1 MRILGIDPGQRGGAA
16 LLDHGALT
24 WWACWRPSK
33 GGFRVIGPGGTPLA
47 ARTLADVGAVI
58 APLCAPHRIALE
70 SLHLRPGIRAAS
82 VIGLAEG
89 AGMLLGGLLV
99 SLYPEPGVVRVRP
112 EEWARVIGGT
122 GPDQTERAVR
132 YVRRVYPDALPDAA
146 TTGSME
152 STGAIAEAVLMARFA
167 QENA

>member
-33 GGFRVIGPGGTPLA
+33 GGYRVIGPGGTPLA

-99 SLYPEPGVVRVRP
+99 VLAPPVVRVSP
-112 EEWARVIGGT
+112 AEWSRIIGGT

-132 YVRRVYPDALPDAA
+132 YVRRVYPGALPTTDAA
-146 TTGSME
+146 GSIE
-152 STGAIAEAVLMARFA
+152 SVGAIAEAVLMARFA
-167 QENA
+167 QESA

>member
-16 LLDHGALT
+16 LLEDDELA
-24 WWACWRPSK
+24 WWACWRPAK
-33 GGFRVIGPGGTPLA
+33 GGFRVIVPGGTLIA
-47 ARTLADVGAVI
+47 ARTLADVGAVL
-58 APLCAPHRIALE
+58 APLCCPHRIALE

-99 SLYPEPGVVRVRP
+99 ALAPPVVRVSP
-112 EEWARVIGGT
+112 AEWSRVIGGT

-167 QENA
+167 QEGA

>member
-16 LLDHGALT
+16 FLDNGALT
-24 WWACWRPSK
+24 WWACWRPARH
-33 GGFRVIGPGGTPLA
+33 GFRATYPSA
-47 ARTLADVGAVI
+47 APFTVASLADVGAVL
-58 APLCAPHRIALE
+58 ALCMPHRIALE
-70 SLHLRPGIRAAS
+70 SLHLRPGIRSAS

-99 SLYPEPGVVRVRP
+99 SLDPPPLVVRVSP
-112 EEWARVIGGT
+112 AEWSRVIGGT

-167 QENA
+167 QEAA

>member
-24 WWACWRPSK
+24 WWACWRPAKS
-33 GGFRVIGPGGTPLA
+33 GFRVTYPGAAPFLAPSLA
-47 ARTLADVGAVI
+47 AVGAVL
-58 APLCAPHRIALE
+58 ALARPHRIALE

-99 SLYPEPGVVRVRP
+99 SLDPEPGVVRVRP
-112 EEWARVIGGT
+112 EEWAHVIGGT

-132 YVRRVYPDALPDAA
+132 YVRRVYPGGLPDAA

-167 QENA
+167 QEGA